1 MDTASLPHCV
11 GSTADYTIAQ
21 DFWTQQNNAG
31 RVQGYFA
38 HVAPGHVTLSFG
50 IANSSNSAPNRPG
63 ASSCVQRPKD
73 ASGYC
78 QRSDS
83 IPCHRGP
90 ACVLRSGHGSTA
102 AAVHA
107 ACDTDPKCLAY
118 GLYSGGMWEHYFNTS
133 LILHPY
139 EDKGWTLFYKNT
151 TCCIG
156 PGRPPAPSPSPIFF
170 KATQEL
176 YAARV
181 NSSVSTLHALCGTVF
196 SSAVIDPDDNV
207 LVSRMTTTRD
217 CAMALTINT
226 PNMYGLPVAVGTTSD
241 AAPTLWMSREW
252 CPECVHL

>member
-1 MDTASLPHCV
+1 MPNTQL
-11 GSTADYTIAQ
+11 Q

-31 RVQGYFA
+31 RNQGYFA

-50 IANSSNSAPNRPG
+50 RANSSDSAPSRPDS
-63 ASSCVQRPKD
+63 SSCVQRPKD

-78 QRSDS
+78 ERSDV

-90 ACVLRSGHGSTA
+90 ACVLRFGHGSTPS
-102 AAVHA
+102 AVHA
-107 ACDTDPKCLAY
+107 ACDADPKCLAY

-133 LILHPY
+133 LILQPY
-139 EDKGWTLFYKNT
+139 ADKGWTLFYKND

-156 PGRPPAPSPSPIFF
+156 PGRPPAPSPSPKQGISF

-181 NSSVSTLHALCGTVF
+181 NASMSTPNTLCGTIS
-196 SSAVIDPDDNV
+196 SSAVVHPDDNV
-207 LVSRMTTTRD
+207 LVSRITTTKN
-217 CAMALTINT
+217 CTVSLTLNT
-226 PNMYGLPVAVGTTSD
+226 PNMYGLPVTVGTKSSEHD

-252 CPECVHL
+252 CPDKIMGRPK